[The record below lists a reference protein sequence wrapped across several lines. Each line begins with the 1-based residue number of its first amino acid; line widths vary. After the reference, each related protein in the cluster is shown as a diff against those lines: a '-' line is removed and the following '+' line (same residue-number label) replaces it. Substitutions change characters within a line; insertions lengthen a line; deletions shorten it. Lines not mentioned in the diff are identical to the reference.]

1 MNEEFMIISMIILLS
16 SYKAHEPLDKAVCL
30 RLQSNPLINLEGDAL
45 DAIIGMKPNGL
56 VHVLRL
62 LKLLLK
68 LVVALVKG
76 FLTLR
81 SVYVVN
87 LVITYKIDGGNLIDF
102 YPSFLSTVNAIVI
115 AQIPF

>member
-1 MNEEFMIISMIILLS
+1 LFS
-16 SYKAHEPLDKAVCL
+16 K
-30 RLQSNPLINLEGDAL
+30 SNPLINLEGDAL

-76 FLTLR
+76 EISLNTSQR
-81 SVYVVN
+81 MGVVN
-87 LVITYKIDGGNLIDF
+87 LVITYKIDGGNRF

-115 AQIPF
+115 AQKFPLTIK